1 MLQSI
6 IEAIKSFFGFS
17 EQIAENKGAKIPLQE
32 KAIREAA
39 DTRVIK
45 HHRRQDRILDK
56 DLKRSEKILYYFD
69 SFDEF
74 NKSTSMEGN
83 QRALYFGDKHSI
95 LKEIRCDIANI
106 LTRKQGKLFRRLVE
120 ESNKPYYAI
129 KLHPLTLHGIE

>member
-6 IEAIKSFFGFS
+6 IEAIKSFFGFG

-74 NKSTSMEGN
+74 NKSTSMTGN
-83 QRALYFGDKHSI
+83 ERALYFGDKHSI
-95 LKEIRCDIANI
+95 LKEIRWDIANI

-120 ESNKPYYAI
+120 EGNKPYYVI
-129 KLHPLTLHGIE
+129 KIHPLTLHGIE